1 LIDRHGTRFLG
12 ALAGLS
18 AGLCIIAIAFVNE
31 LWMLYC
37 LFAISGLSGFG
48 GPAGQ
53 LLTTVPV
60 AKWFVLKRG
69 RALAFATLGMPLGTA
84 AFLPIEQS
92 MIEAFGWREAWA
104 ISGVLVILIAVPACL
119 LFMRK
124 DPESLGLLPDGA
136 KEASLGT
143 ASNSGAVGTETDDW
157 TVADMLR
164 NSSAWLIL
172 ASTALSGLAIHG
184 TLLYRF
190 AFWEDVGIPS
200 ATVALG
206 TSIDPLTVV
215 FSGLFFG
222 LLAERLSIR
231 LLGLIGGVG
240 VALSMLPLAFA
251 ADDVSLLFAHNFIW
265 GAAMGA
271 NITVNNIIWPNY
283 FGRKFLG
290 AIRGIVF
297 PLAVGTAA
305 MSAPLYALLFAKLAE
320 PRLVWLGAGFT
331 FLLAGLFILAAK
343 RPRLQVGRPAS
354 NPPVA
359 PALIE

>member
-1 LIDRHGTRFLG
+1 
-12 ALAGLS
+12 
-18 AGLCIIAIAFVNE
+18 
-31 LWMLYC
+31 
-37 LFAISGLSGFG
+37 
-48 GPAGQ
+48 
-53 LLTTVPV
+53 
-60 AKWFVLKRG
+60 
-69 RALAFATLGMPLGTA
+69 
-84 AFLPIEQS
+84 
-92 MIEAFGWREAWA
+92 
-104 ISGVLVILIAVPACL
+104 
-119 LFMRK
+119 
-124 DPESLGLLPDGA
+124 
-136 KEASLGT
+136 
-143 ASNSGAVGTETDDW
+143 
-157 TVADMLR
+157 
-164 NSSAWLIL
+164 
-172 ASTALSGLAIHG
+172 
-184 TLLYRF
+184 
-190 AFWEDVGIPS
+190 VGIPS

-251 ADDVSLLFAHNFIW
+251 SDDVSLLFAHNFIW